1 MSAQRASSSPSSRR
15 AHSPTKST
23 CPFPSADGGPPT
35 PSSGVPPLRNRRR
48 AHCAMT
54 RRGLI
59 PVRAHLGYP
68 FGSAY
73 LSLREPFR
81 RALPTW
87 RYPFGPPV
95 VLGPTRSAGSLDESP
110 SQREDHRMG

>member
-1 MSAQRASSSPSSRR
+1 ISAQRASSPPSSRR

-35 PSSGVPPLRNRRR
+35 PSSGVPPLRNRRG

-54 RRGLI
+54 RGGLI
-59 PVRAHLGYP
+59 PVRADLRYP

-73 LSLREPFR
+73 LSPREPFR
-81 RALPTW
+81 RALPHLAIPI
-87 RYPFGPPV
+87 RGAGGFGPYLV
-95 VLGPTRSAGSLDESP
+95 RLVTR
-110 SQREDHRMG
+110 